1 MSVSCAGTWTATS
14 TAGGSADEGTRHRHD
29 GYIGYSLV
37 PILRS
42 AGHDVVGLDA
52 YLFHDG

>member
-1 MSVSCAGTWTATS
+1 MSVGCAGTWTATS

-29 GYIGYSLV
+29 GYIGCSLV

-52 YLFHDG
+52 NLFHDG